1 MSETIQE
8 LTEEQKLKKKIDFK
22 IITFSLG
29 GKEYAI
35 DIMKI
40 KEILK
45 ESKFTMVPN
54 TAPFVRGVHN
64 LRGEIIPII
73 DLRKMFHVSVLES
86 KKKEEDVLILKLED
100 ITLGVIVDQID
111 RVVGIAKEEIKP
123 PHPLF
128 SDINVKYIS
137 GVVESEGKLYII
149 LDVDRIFGKEEVLA
163 STYGE
168 TEDKEEHK
176 VVEKEIAVKADEKDI
191 EFKFVAETLVTFKSF
206 YITELNYDWAKK
218 RFSEWKSLRSSSGLK
233 VQLENIN
240 DAEEFLKPFYS
251 PYTGMLWGSDYK
263 ENFQKILPN
272 SYPGMINVWNLGCGK
287 GYESY
292 SIAAILRD
300 KYESNLIK
308 IWANDND
315 LLNISTA
322 PNLVLS
328 REQIPSYFFDR
339 DFVEE
344 ASNNGYRFKR
354 ELKDLITFEYHDI
367 LNRND
372 YPKLDII
379 VARDILSFQK
389 PDKQEWLLDQF
400 KTMLND
406 NGIVILGVNESIQ
419 EKGWYRLE
427 EGNLVAYKLERI

>member
-1 MSETIQE
+1 MSDTIQE

-73 DLRKMFHVSVLES
+73 DLRKMFHVPIMDPN
-86 KKKEEDVLILKLED
+86 KREEDVLILKLED

-137 GVVESEGKLYII
+137 GVVESDSKLYII

-163 STYGE
+163 STY
-168 TEDKEEHK
+168 DREERIEYK
-176 VVEKEIAVKADEKDI
+176 APEKEIKVKTDEEDI

-206 YITELNYDWAKK
+206 YVTDLNYEWTK
-218 RFSEWKSLRSSSGLK
+218 RRFEEWKNLRTSAGEK
-233 VQLENIN
+233 VQLENAS
-240 DAEEFLKPFYS
+240 DAENFLRPFYS
-251 PYTGMLWGSDYK
+251 PYTGMLWGNDYK
-263 ENFQKILPN
+263 ENLQKILPER
-272 SYPGMINVWNLGCGK
+272 YQGIINVWNLGCGK

-300 KYESNLIK
+300 RYKNNMIK
-308 IWANDND
+308 VWANDKD

-322 PNLVLS
+322 PNLVVS
-328 REQIPSYFFDR
+328 KDQIPSFMLDNG
-339 DFVEE
+339 FVEE
-344 ASNNGYRFKR
+344 VDSGRYRFKR
-354 ELKDLITFEYHDI
+354 EIKDLITFEYHDV

-372 YPKLDII
+372 YPKQDII

-389 PDKQEWLLDQF
+389 PDKQEWLIDQF
-400 KTMLND
+400 KTMLNEG
-406 NGIVILGVNESIQ
+406 GIVILGLNETLPAK
-419 EKGWYRLE
+419 EWYKLQ
-427 EGNLVAYKLERI
+427 EGNVIAYKVEKY